1 MQTEDFTPPVEDS
14 TDMETPSVGA
24 RLSEAAEVNPG
35 SLAAQLREKYKNLQN
50 QEGHYDCE
58 IPGYNGI
65 LVARY
70 KTVEWSLLKKL
81 AKKVEKSR
89 DDRKELYAH
98 ADTLV
103 RACDE
108 IYGKDKDGKLIPL
121 YKVFP
126 GLEEGV
132 PVKYDHQ
139 LVQAFGLTAKSARD
153 TLLQL
158 FNNDIAVTAHH
169 NEVAEWMQDTSPE
182 ESEDF

>member
-1 MQTEDFTPPVEDS
+1 MESEDIEKEEVDLDQT
-14 TDMETPSVGA
+14 GA
-24 RLSEAAEVNPG
+24 RLGTAAAVNPG
-35 SLAAQLREKYKNLQN
+35 SLAAQLQEQHRDL
-50 QEGHYDCE
+50 QEGRSYYDCD
-58 IPGYNGI
+58 IPGYRGN

-70 KTVEWSLLKKL
+70 KVIEWTSLKKL

-89 DDRKELYAH
+89 DDKKELYAH

-108 IYGKDKDGKLIPL
+108 IFGKSSDGTLVPL

-126 GLEEGV
+126 GLEDGV

-139 LVQAFGLTAKSARD
+139 LAQAFNLDCKTARE
-153 TLLQL
+153 TLLKL
-158 FNNDIAVTAHH
+158 FNNDVAVTAHH